1 MERNEQKIN
10 DTWDLS
16 SLVKS
21 DAEFKKDLK
30 KLKGRIAELKALKG
44 TMAKDSDSFHR
55 ALTTVK
61 NVFMELERLGSYA
74 FLCYSVDGTN
84 SNVMNNLGLYE
95 DVENKIN
102 ESLSFFDPELMA
114 IDEEKIRA
122 FLLESRNREFRVYV
136 KKARRFKEHIL
147 SEKEEH
153 LLSLYSPV
161 GSAFQDTFQD
171 LDNIDLDFGTV
182 RGEKL
187 THSNYSKF
195 MHDENEEV
203 RKEAYCN
210 LYSAYE
216 KSSHTIAR
224 IYAGSVKNDIFYARA
239 RGYKSSLEKALFP
252 DKIPQSVYRNL
263 IKAVHEAFPTLHRYY
278 ALKAKSQGK
287 DRIKHYDVYL
297 SLEKDV
303 KVNYSYDDALALI
316 SKAVSVLGPEYQST
330 LISGLSDE
338 RWVDRYNNR
347 GKRSGAF
354 SAGGYIGK
362 PYIMT
367 NYENEV
373 MDSIF
378 TLIHE
383 GGHSM
388 HTYYSVRNNPFMSY
402 NYTIFEAEV
411 ASTFNEALLT
421 DYLIKN
427 SDDKMKRYVVAKHLD
442 DIVATL
448 FRQTMFAE
456 FELIVH
462 ESAEKGVP
470 LTIDFFR
477 STYRDLLEKYFGP
490 SVEMLS
496 SSDLEGLRIPHFYRA
511 FYTYKYATGISAS
524 LALSER
530 VLSGGKKER
539 DDYLSFLSSGGSKY
553 PIESLRKAGVD
564 MASPKPV
571 EEATKHFEKMMD
583 LYESLCQN

>member
-1 MERNEQKIN
+1 M
-10 DTWDLS
+10 
-16 SLVKS
+16 
-21 DAEFKKDLK
+21 
-30 KLKGRIAELKALKG
+30 
-44 TMAKDSDSFHR
+44 
-55 ALTTVK
+55 
-61 NVFMELERLGSYA
+61 
-74 FLCYSVDGTN
+74 
-84 SNVMNNLGLYE
+84 
-95 DVENKIN
+95 
-102 ESLSFFDPELMA
+102 
-114 IDEEKIRA
+114 
-122 FLLESRNREFRVYV
+122 
-136 KKARRFKEHIL
+136 
-147 SEKEEH
+147 
-153 LLSLYSPV
+153 
-161 GSAFQDTFQD
+161 
-171 LDNIDLDFGTV
+171 
-182 RGEKL
+182 
-187 THSNYSKF
+187 
-195 MHDENEEV
+195 
-203 RKEAYCN
+203 
-210 LYSAYE
+210 
-216 KSSHTIAR
+216 
-224 IYAGSVKNDIFYARA
+224 
-239 RGYKSSLEKALFP
+239 
-252 DKIPQSVYRNL
+252 
-263 IKAVHEAFPTLHRYY
+263 
-278 ALKAKSQGK
+278 
-287 DRIKHYDVYL
+287 
-297 SLEKDV
+297 
-303 KVNYSYDDALALI
+303 
-316 SKAVSVLGPEYQST
+316 
-330 LISGLSDE
+330 
-338 RWVDRYNNR
+338 DRYNNR